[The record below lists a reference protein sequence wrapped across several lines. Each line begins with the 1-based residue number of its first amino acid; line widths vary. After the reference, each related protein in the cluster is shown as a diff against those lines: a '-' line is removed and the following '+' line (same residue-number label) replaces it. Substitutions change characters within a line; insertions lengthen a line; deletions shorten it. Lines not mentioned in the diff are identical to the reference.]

1 MIFATF
7 AQILGVSFYGF
18 ILGSINAV
26 VESLDKRNA
35 SYERKAGQYV
45 LVVIGKLPSAYVSYF
60 LVLCTMLV

>member
-45 LVVIGKLPSAYVSYF
+45 SVGDSAYRISS
-60 LVLCTMLV
+60 TMLV